1 MLNLLI
7 QNGIPENAAKHAIHN
22 TGGGSADDA
31 VMWFYGN
38 IENPVCET
46 PLLIPN
52 PNKGK
57 G

>member
-1 MLNLLI
+1 MLNMLI

-22 TGGGSADDA
+22 TGGSSADDA